1 LKLEL
6 FNGIELPRQLGFSK
20 GGMDL
25 SMANTVQ
32 HGSLA
37 SAMGFGNQ
45 VVFIPLRFWNNSVAK
60 RANEY
65 LKPLI

>member
-1 LKLEL
+1 
-6 FNGIELPRQLGFSK
+6 
-20 GGMDL
+20 MDL